1 MTGGIGT
8 EGRYTAKGNLNKFSK
23 GKQLSFL
30 GMGNNVNEQGFSIS
44 DYMNFSGGS
53 QQMMA
58 GAGGG
63 GVRLSFDGNNSGG
76 VPLNFGGRQNGI
88 VTNYAGGL
96 NFNQV
101 LSKKTEVNGS
111 YFYNHL
117 DQDIDRDVD
126 RTNYLPSGQSYNSF
140 QKSRQ

>member
-53 QQMMA
+53 SALM
-58 GAGGG
+58 GGG
-63 GVRLSFDGNNSGG
+63 GSMQIQLDDNNSTG
-76 VPLNFGGRQNGI
+76 VPMNFGGRQNG
-88 VTNYAGGL
+88 VLTSYAAGL
-96 NFNQV
+96 NFNNV
-101 LSKKTEVNGS
+101 LSSKT
-111 YFYNHL
+111 
-117 DQDIDRDVD
+117 
-126 RTNYLPSGQSYNSF
+126 
-140 QKSRQ
+140 